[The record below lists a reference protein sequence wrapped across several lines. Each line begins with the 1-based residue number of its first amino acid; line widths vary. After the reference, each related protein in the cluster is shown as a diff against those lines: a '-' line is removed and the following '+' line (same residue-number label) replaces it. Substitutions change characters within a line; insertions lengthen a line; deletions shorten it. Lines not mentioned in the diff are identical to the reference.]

1 MSGIINAPSPL
12 SSKKV
17 YKRKKRKKGKALEEK
32 HTEKYSVKY
41 FISNSINSGRRLL
54 LRRRVKP
61 LQNFTV
67 FTI

>member
-1 MSGIINAPSPL
+1 MSGIINAPSPF
-12 SSKKV
+12 SSKKA
-17 YKRKKRKKGKALEEK
+17 YKRKKRKKGKGVGK
-32 HTEKYSVKY
+32 KIYGKSSVKY
-41 FISNSINSGRRLL
+41 FISNSINNGRRLL